1 MMGDA
6 VTATTSGAMCMLGLV
21 AGGRRGETSA
31 MGETRG
37 IGTGAIHTIES
48 RHSWIIAAAALTM
61 LSFAA
66 GAPLTVVVGLVPIA
80 ETLGAGRSLPSL
92 ATSLAYL
99 GTGVGGVACGLMAG
113 RFGQR
118 AVAMLGGFAILAG
131 LVIAAFGEPW
141 SLLVGIGIGVGL
153 FGNGALFPPM
163 LAYVSL
169 WFDRRRGT
177 ALALVSSGQYVAGF
191 VWPSLFQWS
200 IAAFGWQRTMLLYGV
215 VAASVIVTLAALVL
229 RPPPVPLSGPG
240 SIRSL
245 PGARVLGMPPNRA
258 LGLMALGSFLCCV
271 PMAMP
276 AAHLVAFCGDLG
288 IRSSVGAAMLSVLLL
303 SAFVA
308 RQFWGWLSDRIGGLW
323 TVFVGG
329 LAQVVGML
337 GFLATQDEA
346 GLFFAAAAYGLG
358 FGGIVPAYVLAVREL
373 FPAVEVTWRV
383 PALLMCSLAGMAF
396 GAWMAGA
403 IYDRVG
409 FYAAAWWVGIA
420 FGLAQVAL
428 IGALLMRQR
437 GGMRLVR
444 APV

>member
-1 MMGDA
+1 
-6 VTATTSGAMCMLGLV
+6 
-21 AGGRRGETSA
+21 
-31 MGETRG
+31 MGETG
-37 IGTGAIHTIES
+37 SIGAGATRSIES
-48 RHSWIIAAAALTM
+48 RRSWIIAAAALTM

-66 GAPLTVVVGLVPIA
+66 GAPLTVVIGLVPIS

-99 GTGVGGVACGLMAG
+99 GTGVGGVLCGLMAG

-118 AVAMLGGFAILAG
+118 AVAIFGGCAILAG
-131 LVIAAFGEPW
+131 LAIASLAEPW
-141 SLLVGIGIGVGL
+141 SLLVGVGLGVGL

-191 VWPSLFQWS
+191 VWPSVFERS
-200 IAAFGWQRTMLLYGV
+200 IAGLGWQWTMLAYGV
-215 VAASVIVTLAALVL
+215 VASAVIVTLAALLL
-229 RPPPVPLSGPG
+229 RPPPVPASGPG
-240 SIRSL
+240 VIRSL
-245 PGARVLGMPPNRA
+245 PGAPVLGMPKNTA
-258 LGLMALGSFLCCV
+258 LALLALGSFLCCV

-288 IRSSVGAAMLSVLLL
+288 IRTSVGAAMLSVLLL

-323 TVFVGG
+323 TVFIGG
-329 LAQVVGML
+329 LAQNLGML

-358 FGGIVPAYVLAVREL
+358 FGGIVPAYLLAVREL
-373 FPAVEVTWRV
+373 FPAVEASWRV

-396 GAWMAGA
+396 GAWLAGA
-403 IYDRVG
+403 IYDGVG

-420 FGLAQVAL
+420 FGFAQVSL

-437 GGMRLVR
+437 AGMQPMR
-444 APV
+444 AAA

>member
-1 MMGDA
+1 
-6 VTATTSGAMCMLGLV
+6 
-21 AGGRRGETSA
+21 
-31 MGETRG
+31 MGEASSIGGGGTRS
-37 IGTGAIHTIES
+37 IES

-66 GAPLTVVVGLVPIA
+66 GAPLTVVVGLVPIS
-80 ETLGAGRSLPSL
+80 ETLGSGRSLPSL

-99 GTGVGGVACGLMAG
+99 GTGIGGVMCGLLAG

-118 AVAMLGGFAILAG
+118 AVAMLGGLSILAG
-131 LVIAAFGEPW
+131 LAIASLGEPW
-141 SLLVGIGIGVGL
+141 SLLVGIGLGVGL

-191 VWPSLFQWS
+191 VWPSVFERS
-200 IAAFGWQRTMLLYGV
+200 IAAFGWQWSMLVYGIT
-215 VAASVIVTLAALVL
+215 ASAVIVTLAAVVL

-240 SIRSL
+240 AIRSL
-245 PGARVLGMPPNRA
+245 PGAQVLGMPPNRA
-258 LGLMALGSFLCCV
+258 LALLALGSFLCCV

-288 IRSSVGAAMLSVLLL
+288 IRTSVGAAMLSVLLF
-303 SAFVA
+303 SAFLA
-308 RQFWGWLSDRIGGLW
+308 RQFWGWLSDRVGGLW
-323 TVFVGG
+323 TVFIGG
-329 LAQVVGML
+329 LTQTAGML

-373 FPAVEVTWRV
+373 FPAVEATWRV
-383 PALLMCSLAGMAF
+383 PALLMCSLAGMGF
-396 GAWMAGA
+396 GAWLAGA
-403 IYDRVG
+403 IYDAAG

-428 IGALLMRQR
+428 IGTLLMRQR
-437 GGMRLVR
+437 GRMQLSR
-444 APV
+444 AAA

>member
-1 MMGDA
+1 MGKT
-6 VTATTSGAMCMLGLV
+6 VGNGSGQAC
-21 AGGRRGETSA
+21 S
-31 MGETRG
+31 
-37 IGTGAIHTIES
+37 IES
-48 RHSWIIAAAALTM
+48 RQSWMIAAAAVTM
-61 LSFAA
+61 LSLAA

-80 ETLGAGRSLPSL
+80 DTLGAGRSLPSL

-99 GTGVGGVACGLMAG
+99 GTGIGGVICGIMAG

-118 AVAMLGGFAILAG
+118 AVAMLGGVAILAG
-131 LVIAAFGEPW
+131 LAIASFGETW
-141 SLLVGIGIGVGL
+141 SLLIGIGIGVGL

-191 VWPSLFQWS
+191 VWPSLFERS
-200 IAAFGWQRTMLLYGV
+200 IAAFGWQATMLVYGL
-215 VAASVIVTLAALVL
+215 AASAVIVTLAALVL

-240 SIRSL
+240 AIRSL
-245 PGARVLGMPPNRA
+245 HGGLVLGMPPNRA

-288 IRSSVGAAMLSVLLL
+288 MRTSVGAAMLSVLLL
-303 SAFVA
+303 AAFLS

-323 TVFVGG
+323 TVFIGG
-329 LAQVVGML
+329 VTQVFGML
-337 GFLATQDEA
+337 GFLVTQDEA

-373 FPAVEVTWRV
+373 FPALEVTWRV

-396 GAWMAGA
+396 GAWLAGA

-420 FGLAQVAL
+420 FGAAQVAL

-437 GGMRLVR
+437 G
-444 APV
+444 ADPVLRPAV